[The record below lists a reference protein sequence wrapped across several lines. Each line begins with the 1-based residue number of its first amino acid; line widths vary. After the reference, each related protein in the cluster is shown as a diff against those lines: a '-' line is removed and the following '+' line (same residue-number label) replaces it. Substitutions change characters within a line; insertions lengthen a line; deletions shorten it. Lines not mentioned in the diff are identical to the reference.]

1 MSIRQFIK
9 ENYFHF
15 NAGELK
21 RAIEALEIQIKS
33 KNKIFL
39 TLSGAMSTA
48 RIGRL
53 LAPAIEKG
61 LIGAICCTGANLEE
75 DVFNAIEGHRYKQV
89 HWRGLSSGDEEFL
102 VKSGWNRV
110 TDTCIPEN
118 VMRHVWK
125 VLLESWNL
133 DLKLSPYEHMRR
145 ALDKIVESETNISR
159 LDESWVWAAHQANI
173 PVFVPGWSD
182 STTGN
187 MFTASV
193 KNGDIRHRYES
204 VISDAEQFELLA
216 NWYEDTTQNKYHG
229 PAFLQI
235 GGGIAGDW
243 PICVVPS
250 LRQDENK
257 DVPHWGYFC
266 QIGDAPASYGGYSGA
281 PPNEK
286 ITWDKI
292 SSQTPRFAIQSD
304 ATIVLPLIL
313 SYLLETEDNNS
324 NETST

>member
-1 MSIRQFIK
+1 MNVRNLIE
-9 ENYFHF
+9 ENYLHF
-15 NAGELK
+15 NAGEL
-21 RAIEALEIQIKS
+21 RDALRALEIHIEKG
-33 KNKIFL
+33 NKIFI

-53 LAPAIEKG
+53 LAPAIQKG
-61 LIGAICCTGANLEE
+61 LIGGICCTGANLEE

-89 HWRGLSSGDEEFL
+89 DWRSLSPSDEEEL
-102 VKSGWNRV
+102 VKDGWNRV
-110 TDTCIPEN
+110 TDTC
-118 VMRHVWK
+118 
-125 VLLESWNL
+125 
-133 DLKLSPYEHMRR
+133 
-145 ALDKIVESETNISR
+145 
-159 LDESWVWAAHQANI
+159 I

-193 KNGDIRHRYES
+193 KKGEIKTGYNA
-204 VISDAEQFELLA
+204 VVSDAEQFAILA
-216 NWYEDTTQNKYHG
+216 NWYESQITESG
-229 PAFLQI
+229 ESPAFLQI

-266 QIGDAPASYGGYSGA
+266 QVCDAPASYGGYSGA

-286 ITWDKI
+286 ITWDKV

-304 ATIVLPLIL
+304 ASIVLPLIL
-313 SYLLETEDNNS
+313 DYLLTK
-324 NETST
+324 

>member
-1 MSIRQFIK
+1 MNVRNLIE
-9 ENYFHF
+9 ENYLHF
-15 NAGELK
+15 NAGEL
-21 RAIEALEIQIKS
+21 RDALHALEIHIEKG
-33 KNKIFL
+33 NKIFI

-53 LAPAIEKG
+53 LAPAIQKG
-61 LIGAICCTGANLEE
+61 LIGGVCCTGANLEE

-89 HWRGLSSGDEEFL
+89 DWRSLSPSDEEEL
-102 VKSGWNRV
+102 VKDGWNRV

-118 VMRHVWK
+118 VMQHVWG
-125 VLLESWNL
+125 LLLKSWNEQSG
-133 DLKLSPYEHMRR
+133 KTPYFHLCCV
-145 ALDKIVESETNISR
+145 LDKLIEDGVIVPR
-159 LDESWVWAAHQANI
+159 LNESWVWAVHNAGI

-193 KNGDIRHRYES
+193 KKGEIKTGYNA
-204 VISDAEQFELLA
+204 VVSDAEQFAILA
-216 NWYEDTTQNKYHG
+216 NWYESQITESGDS

-257 DVPHWGYFC
+257 DVPHWDYFC
-266 QIGDAPASYGGYSGA
+266 QVCDAPASYGGYSGA

-286 ITWDKI
+286 ITWDKV

-304 ATIVLPLIL
+304 ASIVLPLML
-313 SYLLETEDNNS
+313 DYLLTK
-324 NETST
+324 